1 MELGGL
7 LQKHSPRVFL
17 ISSTH
22 GAETVSLS
30 AFLATLKI
38 FKKKKLINK
47 NRLYLNLLS
56 ANCKNLIIKMGL
68 QKNIKIIKSDWSL
81 SFEFLMQ
88 NVTSLELKTLFLQEM
103 IKNKVLFQGSFI
115 PCLSHGNKELRLFKK
130 AFKESLYVINLS
142 LKFGM
147 KKYLK
152 SEIIKPVF
160 TKYN

>member
-1 MELGGL
+1 
-7 LQKHSPRVFL
+7 
-17 ISSTH
+17 
-22 GAETVSLS
+22 
-30 AFLATLKI
+30 
-38 FKKKKLINK
+38 
-47 NRLYLNLLS
+47 
-56 ANCKNLIIKMGL
+56 MGL